1 MHTVY
6 PVPVNRGRY
15 TQAIICEICVAKTRT
30 KSLLLRK
37 FIDSWLISAHTGPPC
52 VARRL
57 CHLLIGNPRRPCPR
71 PHAVPENRGPDRTP
85 LPTAMGPII
94 SAGRIK
100 ERVGLASFTGTTW
113 ALGQPWTLAMTRLSG
128 AGDWGSTSRSLE
140 IFRARG
146 ADLHPVTQGSPSQA
160 NLIVAWPLSESQCGK
175 KRRFRH
181 GGMRANPPPR
191 EGAIAGCAS
200 APYMSRRGGGVCVMG
215 NCL

>member
-1 MHTVY
+1 M
-6 PVPVNRGRY
+6 
-15 TQAIICEICVAKTRT
+15 
-30 KSLLLRK
+30 
-37 FIDSWLISAHTGPPC
+37 
-52 VARRL
+52 
-57 CHLLIGNPRRPCPR
+57 
-71 PHAVPENRGPDRTP
+71 
-85 LPTAMGPII
+85 
-94 SAGRIK
+94 
-100 ERVGLASFTGTTW
+100 GLAHFKDTTR

-146 ADLHPVTQGSPSQA
+146 TDLHPVTQGSPSRA

-181 GGMRANPPPR
+181 GGMRATPPPPR
-191 EGAIAGCAS
+191 EGAIAGGAS